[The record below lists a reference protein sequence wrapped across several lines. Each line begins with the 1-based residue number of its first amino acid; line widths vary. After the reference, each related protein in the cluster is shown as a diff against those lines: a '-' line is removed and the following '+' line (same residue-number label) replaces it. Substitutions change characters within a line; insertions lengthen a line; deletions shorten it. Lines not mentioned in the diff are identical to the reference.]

1 MSQRPVVHPGLPSQ
15 AIVLAAGR
23 GERLRP
29 ITDSLP
35 KPLVEVGGRPLLD
48 YHLWR
53 LARAGITRCV
63 VNLAHLGM
71 QIETHVGNGHR
82 FGLEVLYSREPE
94 GALETG
100 GGIRQAMGLLQPGP
114 FLAVNAD
121 VLTDFD
127 FAALRYVPDSLA
139 HLVLVPNPQANPGG
153 DFCLGADGRVS
164 NAPAPRLTFSGIAR
178 YEAGLL
184 AAAPTTGRF
193 PLTPW
198 LRAAAEQGRVS
209 GQLFEGGWFDIGT
222 PERLDVAR
230 QWAQRTGLQAVPE
243 TSEGL

>member
-1 MSQRPVVHPGLPSQ
+1 MSHSPSGLPSQ

-29 ITDSLP
+29 LTDRIP
-35 KPLVEVGGRPLLD
+35 KPMVEIEERPLID
-48 YHLWR
+48 HHLSR
-53 LARAGITRCV
+53 LARAGVSLCV
-63 VNLAHLGM
+63 INVAHLGA
-71 QIETHVGNGHR
+71 QIEAHVGDGRR

-100 GGIRQAMGLLQPGP
+100 GGIRQAMGFLRPGP
-114 FLAVNAD
+114 FLALNAD

-127 FAALRYVPDSLA
+127 FTALQEAADSLA
-139 HLVLVPNPQANPGG
+139 HLVLVPNPPANPGG
-153 DFCLGADGRVS
+153 DFCLQRDGGVS

-178 YEAGLL
+178 YAPALL
-184 AAAPTTGRF
+184 DAAPAAGRF

-209 GQLFEGGWFDIGT
+209 GQAFEGSWFDIGT
-222 PERLDVAR
+222 PERLEVAR
-230 QWAQRTGLQAVPE
+230 QWARRTSLQFTP
-243 TSEGL
+243 G